1 MIKFLI
7 EMRQE
12 LDRGEAMI
20 HTFEVDAVTH
30 QQAARVANQTHPELV
45 LLSTERVKDI

>member
-7 EMRQE
+7 EMRQD
-12 LDRGEAMI
+12 LDKGESSVYA
-20 HTFEVDAVTH
+20 FEVDAVTH
-30 QQAARVANQTHPELV
+30 QQAKRIALQMHPELV

>member
-1 MIKFLI
+1 MIKFTA

-12 LDRGEAMI
+12 LDKGETMI

-30 QQAARVANQTHPELV
+30 QQAARVARQMHPELV
-45 LLSTERVKDI
+45 LLSTERAPDV